1 MPILQ
6 MSIKRIDPGHL
17 SSSRCRGSVNER
29 GYYMALNE
37 VGEPLF
43 RVLASLC
50 EARAEQADNG
60 TPIPSQLWAEAR
72 MLLAEISNP

>member
-1 MPILQ
+1 
-6 MSIKRIDPGHL
+6 
-17 SSSRCRGSVNER
+17 
-29 GYYMALNE
+29 MALNE

-43 RVLASLC
+43 RVLSALC